1 MPGALE
7 RLRDLREPDPQD
19 PETLVLAAADPANP
33 YGAALAWPER
43 ARGRASRTAG
53 AHVVLVDGRAV
64 LFLERGG
71 RSLLPLVAPDDPAVG
86 PALAALVAAARDGLP
101 GRIGVERVDGE
112 DALSGPWADR
122 MVSAGFR
129 RGPRRLHADR
139 DPSPRR
145 ELERAGAR

>member
-1 MPGALE
+1 M
-7 RLRDLREPDPQD
+7 
-19 PETLVLAAADPANP
+19 
-33 YGAALAWPER
+33 
-43 ARGRASRTAG
+43 
-53 AHVVLVDGRAV
+53 LVDGRAV

-86 PALAALVAAARDGLP
+86 PALAA
-101 GRIGVERVDGE
+101 GRRGPRGPAGPHRLERVDGE

-122 MVSAGFR
+122 LVSAGFR

-145 ELERAGAR
+145 ELERAGVGD

>member
-1 MPGALE
+1 M
-7 RLRDLREPDPQD
+7 
-19 PETLVLAAADPANP
+19 
-33 YGAALAWPER
+33 
-43 ARGRASRTAG
+43 
-53 AHVVLVDGRAV
+53 

-71 RSLLPLVAPDDPAVG
+71 RSLLPLVEPDDPAVE
-86 PALAALVAAARDGLP
+86 PALAALVAAAREGLP

-122 MVSAGFR
+122 LVSAGFR

-145 ELERAGAR
+145 ELERAGVGD